1 MPMGHFYSPFIVQTD
16 PIRVTAPICT
26 KCKGALNPFSP
37 RNRQTR
43 SWTCIYCNTG
53 NQLSA

>member
-1 MPMGHFYSPFIVQTD
+1 MPMGHFYSPFMVQTD

-53 NQLSA
+53 NQLTA